1 MKENFSQTV
10 QKIMKNAKEEAI
22 QLGHSYVGSEH
33 LLLGILKE
41 SNCTA
46 KEIIEELV
54 SDVEEMRIMIQ
65 EMLKTSTSGTL
76 TLGHL
81 PLTRRA
87 ERILRNTFSEAS
99 ILDQKTADDEH
110 LLLAILKEKEG
121 IAIEVLNAFEINY
134 STVFD
139 FIKKNKNLS
148 SSNIKSKKIQNNQQT
163 KTPALDHFS
172 RDITQLARMKKLDP
186 VIGRKNE
193 VERLAQILC
202 RRKKNNPVLIGEPG
216 VGKTAIV
223 EGLAQKIINFDV
235 PRFLY
240 GKRILDLDLAGVVS
254 GTKYRGQFEERV
266 KAIMNEIET
275 SNDII
280 LFIDEL
286 HTIIGAGSASGSLDA
301 SNMFKPALSR
311 GEIHCIGATTLD
323 EYRKYIERDGA
334 LDRRFQK
341 VNILPPS
348 KEESIKIL
356 NGLKINYEKHHNVKF
371 DSNAIKACVELSE
384 RYISDKFLPD
394 KAIDLMD
401 EAGSKFH
408 IQNLKV
414 PDSVID
420 LELKIEEIRSEKDKV
435 INSQQFEKAASLRDK
450 EKLFI
455 NKLNQEKK
463 NWSENEKKNISVVSK
478 NDIEA
483 IVSLITGIPITDIAE
498 EESKKLIKMN
508 ETMKEYIIGQDLAI
522 DKLTQSIQLSRT
534 GLKDP
539 NKPIGI
545 FLLLGPTGVGKTET
559 AKI

>member
-341 VNILPPS
+341 VNILPPT

-356 NGLKINYEKHHNVKF
+356 NGL
-371 DSNAIKACVELSE
+371 
-384 RYISDKFLPD
+384 
-394 KAIDLMD
+394 
-401 EAGSKFH
+401 
-408 IQNLKV
+408 
-414 PDSVID
+414 
-420 LELKIEEIRSEKDKV
+420 
-435 INSQQFEKAASLRDK
+435 
-450 EKLFI
+450 
-455 NKLNQEKK
+455 NKL
-463 NWSENEKKNISVVSK
+463 
-478 NDIEA
+478 
-483 IVSLITGIPITDIAE
+483 
-498 EESKKLIKMN
+498 
-508 ETMKEYIIGQDLAI
+508 
-522 DKLTQSIQLSRT
+522 
-534 GLKDP
+534 
-539 NKPIGI
+539 
-545 FLLLGPTGVGKTET
+545 
-559 AKI
+559 

>member
-539 NKPIGI
+539 NKPICI

>member
-33 LLLGILKE
+33 LLLGILRE
-41 SNCTA
+41 VNCKA
-46 KEIIEELV
+46 KEILEQVI
-54 SDVEEMRIMIQ
+54 SDVEEIRIMIQ
-65 EMLKTSTSGTL
+65 EMLKNSTSGTL

-87 ERILRNTFSEAS
+87 ERILRNTFAEA
-99 ILDQKTADDEH
+99 LVLEEKTADDEH

-134 STVFD
+134 STVFEL
-139 FIKKNKNLS
+139 IKESKNLS
-148 SSNIKSKKIQNNQQT
+148 SSNIKSKKIPNTQKS

-172 RDITQLARMKKLDP
+172 RDITQLARMNKLDP

-193 VERLAQILC
+193 IERLAQILC

-216 VGKTAIV
+216 VGKTAIA
-223 EGLAQKIINFDV
+223 EGLAQKITTFDV

-266 KAIMNEIET
+266 KAIMNEIE
-275 SNDII
+275 SSDDII

-323 EYRKYIERDGA
+323 EYRKHIEKDAA
-334 LDRRFQK
+334 LARRFQSIIAGEP
-341 VNILPPS
+341 NID
-348 KEESIKIL
+348 ETISIL
-356 NGLKINYEKHHNVKF
+356 RGLKDRYEAHHG
-371 DSNAIKACVELSE
+371 I
-384 RYISDKFLPD
+384 RISDKAIVSAVTLSDRYITDRFMPD

-401 EAGSKFH
+401 EAASKLRIELDSKPEKLDEIDRKLIQLRIEEQA
-408 IQNLKV
+408 IQNEKEE
-414 PDSVID
+414 SSIHRID
-420 LELKIEEIRSEKDKV
+420 ELKKEIDELDK
-435 INSQQFEKAASLRDK
+435 
-450 EKLFI
+450 
-455 NKLNQEKK
+455 
-463 NWSENEKKNISVVSK
+463 
-478 NDIEA
+478 
-483 IVSLITGIPITDIAE
+483 
-498 EESKKLIKMN
+498 ESKKLNRIWISQKN
-508 ETMKEYIIGQDLAI
+508 
-522 DKLTQSIQLSRT
+522 LSEH
-534 GLKDP
+534 
-539 NKPIGI
+539 NKK
-545 FLLLGPTGVGKTET
+545 V
-559 AKI
+559 